1 MKIRIKSFKD
11 LDIKKK
17 KGIVHKWCLNILYK
31 FSKYRNGVRGK
42 TSDFARH
49 YSMNAHLISLK
60 LKYVVNENNFV
71 CVGKY

>member
-1 MKIRIKSFKD
+1 MQREGNVSSINDVLIFSIIFQ
-11 LDIKKK
+11 
-17 KGIVHKWCLNILYK
+17 NIEM
-31 FSKYRNGVRGK
+31 VRGK

-49 YSMNAHLISLK
+49 HSMNAHLISLK